1 MDKTMLKKIIGVLG
15 IALGISTAGS
25 EIIFIPFVLMG
36 IGLLAL
42 SEVTE

>member
-1 MDKTMLKKIIGVLG
+1 MLKNIIGVLG

-25 EIIFIPFVLMG
+25 EVIFIPFVLMG

-42 SEVTE
+42 SGVTE

>member
-1 MDKTMLKKIIGVLG
+1 MLMRIVGVLG

-25 EIIFIPFVLMG
+25 EVIFIPFVLMG

-42 SEVTE
+42 NEVTE

>member
-1 MDKTMLKKIIGVLG
+1 MLKEIIGVLG
-15 IALGISTAGS
+15 IALGISTAGCDV
-25 EIIFIPFVLMG
+25 IFIPFVLMG